1 MREKTK
7 MVEQPRRKSTWIG
20 AFLRELFRM
29 PRRHM
34 VVFLIAT
41 LVFVFLEVEFIEDWH
56 LIHILKLLGIMGF
69 LYLLGAAWRIPPDR
83 FES

>member
-1 MREKTK
+1 
-7 MVEQPRRKSTWIG
+7 MVEQPRGKPTWTG
-20 AFLRELFRM
+20 AFLRELFSM
-29 PRRHM
+29 PRRHV